1 MAEHTIQNPELVA
14 ETNPPARSGQ
24 DKQVSS
30 GPTWLDRPLLAS
42 LRLNWETISWIVLFV
57 VGSVARFY
65 DLGVRAMSHDES
77 LHALYSY
84 YLYNAGNYEH
94 NPMMHGP
101 LQFHI
106 TALVYF
112 LIGHDDATSRL
123 APALIGIGVMVM
135 ALLFRRYIGRTAAL
149 IAGFLV
155 TFSPS
160 LLFHSRYIRDDIY
173 IAFFTLVWIYGAFR
187 YLDGKDEHRFRWM
200 VVMMLGMAF
209 GFITMENHFIHGAIL
224 GTFFAGL
231 ALWQVIQGRTLV
243 SVAPAL
249 IGAVTGFWLAEA
261 GQRQGGIVLA
271 IAGVL
276 FTVALLVWWLGQ
288 EGLKRIR
295 LNEPAE
301 IAVVMATLVMP
312 FLSPFLHA
320 ALGWDA
326 MAYTRNEDL
335 LRSAS
340 LVLLLVVLAVAL
352 AYYWFG
358 LRPAEETFGG
368 QGPNRVR
375 ILTFGRWAQLMGGFW
390 LIQILFFTTF
400 LTNTAKGLASGI
412 VGSLGYWL
420 AQQEVKRG
428 GQPGYYY
435 LMIGALYE
443 FLPMILSVGALVALV
458 RWYVGTLEH
467 TNAGTSERSSGR
479 TSTRSTLASWQPVA
493 VHDLPAAVRTPDST
507 LRDADFLRQNRVYFV
522 LLLAWWTVGAWLG
535 YTAAGEKMPWL
546 LVHMALPMCILGGW
560 WLGRVITHLDWRT
573 VRAHNGWWIMAAS
586 PAAVALLVTLLR
598 VRPFA
603 GRSIDDLSA
612 TMQWVLALL
621 LLVGL
626 GVAVWWGAQRVGR
639 RLAWQLGGLGLV
651 AVLLVLTVRT
661 SFILTFINYDMATE
675 YLVYAHGSPDIK
687 RMYAEIDLISERT
700 VGERNIMIAYDDDT
714 SWPLSW
720 YMRLY
725 PNSRFYGS
733 SPNAEVMAAPIVIV
747 GPKNYDK
754 VRPYVARD
762 YVKRTYRLVWWPDQ
776 GYFNLT
782 WDRFW
787 STITDPRKMENI
799 YQIVVYRRYRDE
811 SQPSG
816 WRDLT
821 KWPTR
826 HEFEVYI
833 RRDIAEQVWNLNV
846 TPLMRAVDPQE
857 EQLRSRTLDYAAQE
871 VLDARTLPAGQLQG
885 LPLLQPRA
893 VAAGIGASLGRRAIA
908 DSGNHRVIVLDAGN
922 QVEFILGSF
931 CRLSDGAAGGCIDPD
946 GSGPLELGDGQF
958 NEPWGVAM
966 DAEGRIFVAD
976 TWNGRIQ
983 VFDATGRF
991 LRKWGYF
998 NTTQGQLGDP
1008 MALFGPRGLAI
1019 DAGGNLLVADTG
1031 NKRILQFTPEGELV
1045 RQAGGGGPLLGSF
1058 EEPTSIAVDPR
1069 DGSIYVADAWNRRI
1083 QKLDPNLVAIAEWPI
1098 AAWGSQNL
1106 WHKPYVAVAG
1116 NGDVYATDPENYRVI
1131 VLNSAGGIKAV
1142 FGGFGM
1148 ETNRFGMPN
1157 GLVWDSATDTIWVAD
1172 ADNQRILGFAA
1183 LP

>member
-1 MAEHTIQNPELVA
+1 MSDHSLSNVGNPL
-14 ETNPPARSGQ
+14 SGQ
-24 DKQVSS
+24 AEQVVAADRAAGPAWS
-30 GPTWLDRPLLAS
+30 GLDRPLLGA
-42 LRLNWETISWIVLFV
+42 LRLNWESISWIVLFV

-65 DLGVRAMSHDES
+65 ELGVRAMSHDES

-112 LIGHDDATSRL
+112 LVGHDDATARL

-135 ALLFRRYIGRTAAL
+135 ALLFRRYIGRTGAL
-149 IAGFLV
+149 LTGIMV
-155 TFSPS
+155 TVSPS

-173 IAFFTLVWIYGAFR
+173 IAFFTMVWIYGAFR
-187 YLDGKDEHRFRWM
+187 YLDGRDEHRFRWL

-209 GFITMENHFIHGAIL
+209 GFVTMENHFIHGAIL

-231 ALWQVIQGRTLV
+231 ALWQVIQGRAF
-243 SVAPAL
+243 VAVVPVA
-249 IGAVTGFWLAEA
+249 IGAILGFWLAET
-261 GQRQGGIVLA
+261 GQRQLGIALA
-271 IAGVL
+271 LAGIL
-276 FTVALLVWWLGQ
+276 GTISLLVWWLGA

-301 IAVVMATLVMP
+301 LAVVMLTLVMP
-312 FLSPFLHA
+312 FLSPFLHL

-326 MAYTRNEDL
+326 MAYTANAEL
-335 LRSAS
+335 LRTTA
-340 LVLLLVVLAVAL
+340 LVLLLVGLAVAI

-358 LRPAEETFGG
+358 VRPAEEIVAG

-390 LIQILFFTTF
+390 LVQILFFTTF

-443 FLPMILSVGALVALV
+443 FLPMILAIGGLTAIYLWLS
-458 RWYVGTLEH
+458 R
-467 TNAGTSERSSGR
+467 
-479 TSTRSTLASWQPVA
+479 ASYWEPVA
-493 VHDLPAAVRTPDST
+493 ATDLPEAVRNPDAT
-507 LRDADFLRQNRVYFV
+507 LRDRDFLRQNRIYFV
-522 LLLAWWTVGAWLG
+522 LLVAWWTVGAWLG

-546 LVHMALPMCILGGW
+546 LVHMALPMCVLGGW
-560 WLGRVITHLDWRT
+560 WLGRVLTHMDWSK
-573 VRAHNGWWIMAAS
+573 VRAANGWWLLAAS
-586 PAAVALLVTLLR
+586 PAALALLVILIR

-603 GRSIDDLSA
+603 GRTVDDLSA
-612 TMQWVLALL
+612 TMQWILALL

-626 GVAVWWGAQRVGR
+626 GMAVWWASGRVAETRLGT

-651 AVLLVLTVRT
+651 AVLLVLTLRT

-675 YLVYAHGSPDIK
+675 YLVYAHASPDIK

-700 VGERNIMIAYDDDT
+700 VGERNIMVAYDDDT

-762 YVKRTYRLVWWPDQ
+762 YMKRTYRLVWWPDQ

-782 WDRFW
+782 WERFW
-787 STITDPRKMENI
+787 STITDPRKMEGI
-799 YQIVVYRRYRDE
+799 YQIVFFRRYRDD

-826 HEFEVYI
+826 HEYEVYI
-833 RRDIAEQVWNLNV
+833 RRDIAEQIWNLNV
-846 TPLMRAVDPQE
+846 TPFVRAVDPQE
-857 EQLRSRTLDYAAQE
+857 ETLRNRTLEYPPLE
-871 VLDARTLPAGQLQG
+871 MLDARTLSGQALAGQALQ
-885 LPLLQPRA
+885 QPRA
-893 VAAGIGASLGRRAIA
+893 VAAGVGEWAGRHVIA
-908 DSGNHRVIVLDAGN
+908 DSGNHRIVVVAPDN
-922 QVEFILGSF
+922 RVELVFGSF
-931 CRLSDGAAGGCIDPD
+931 CRLTDGAAGGCVDPD
-946 GSGPLELGDGQF
+946 GGGPLELGDGQF
-958 NEPWGVAM
+958 NEPWGVAI
-966 DAEGRIFVAD
+966 DSEGRIFVAD

-983 VFDATGRF
+983 VFDSTGRF
-991 LRKWGYF
+991 LRKWGFF

-1008 MALFGPRGLAI
+1008 LALFGPRGLAI

-1031 NKRILQFTPEGELV
+1031 NKRILQFTPDGELL
-1045 RQAGGGGPLLGSF
+1045 RQAGGGGAMLGLF
-1058 EEPTSIAVDPR
+1058 EEPTALALDPR

-1083 QKLDPNLVAIAEWPI
+1083 QKLDPNLVAIAEWPV
-1098 AAWGSQNL
+1098 ASWGSQNL
-1106 WHKPYVAVAG
+1106 WHKPYVAVAD
-1116 NGDVYATDPENYRVI
+1116 NGDVYVTDPENYRVI
-1131 VLNSAGGIKAV
+1131 VFNSAGGIKAA
-1142 FGGFGM
+1142 FGGFGL
-1148 ETNRFGMPN
+1148 EPGRFALPN
-1157 GLVWDSATDTIWVAD
+1157 GLAWDAVNRTLLVAD
-1172 ADNQRILGFAA
+1172 ADAHRVQIFAA